1 MIKTAARPRYG
12 LPATLAPTYLHDID
26 PRMKLLP
33 PSHVDRISP
42 PRGHV
47 AKKGGQSMQS
57 ARTITDRSIR
67 NERGNR
73 VEPTRST
80 LAARGKLAGA
90 PPDEELIARVRWR
103 EEPALAAIYDRYG
116 RLIYTIALRIVG

>member
-12 LPATLAPTYLHDID
+12 LPATLAPTYLLDK
-26 PRMKLLP
+26 RSQNETAP
-33 PSHVDRISP
+33 PSQVDRISP

-47 AKKGGQSMQS
+47 VKKGGQSMQS
-57 ARTITDRSIR
+57 ARTITARSIR

-116 RLIYTIALRIVG
+116 RLI